1 MESPVHRYRST
12 SPPFIIVSSSGN
24 LPLPLTILLFQEISN
39 MKLRFLTHLVL
50 AATLAISAFAA
61 DVTGKW
67 KTSFT
72 TRNGDKRES
81 IIELKAD
88 GNKLTGKME
97 SQRGSVDITDGK
109 VDGDNI
115 SFSVIR
121 NFNGNEMKINY
132 RGTVSGNEM
141 KLTMEVNGNERETT
155 ATRVQ

>member
-1 MESPVHRYRST
+1 
-12 SPPFIIVSSSGN
+12 
-24 LPLPLTILLFQEISN
+24 
-39 MKLRFLTHLVL
+39 MKLRILPFSLLAVTLTF
-50 AATLAISAFAA
+50 SAFAA

-81 IIELKAD
+81 IIDLKAD

-109 VDGDNI
+109 VDGDNV
-115 SFSVIR
+115 SFTVVRS
-121 NFNGNEMKINY
+121 FNGNEVKINY
-132 RGTVSGNEM
+132 KGKVSGNEM

>member
-1 MESPVHRYRST
+1 
-12 SPPFIIVSSSGN
+12 
-24 LPLPLTILLFQEISN
+24 
-39 MKLRFLTHLVL
+39 MKLRILPFSLLTV
-50 AATLAISAFAA
+50 TLTFSAFAA

-81 IIELKAD
+81 IIDLKAD

-109 VDGDNI
+109 VDGDNV
-115 SFSVIR
+115 SFTVVRS
-121 NFNGNEMKINY
+121 FNGNEVKINY
-132 RGTVSGNEM
+132 KGKVSGNEM